1 MKLTTKA
8 RYAVMAMVDIAG
20 QSCENPV
27 TLAEVADR
35 QDISLAYL
43 EQLFCKLR
51 RADIVRSVR
60 GPGGGY
66 CLCRAAHKISVCDI
80 IMAVEEP
87 IKAVRCERG
96 NGAGCVKGLK
106 CQTHD
111 LWAALD
117 SHIHNYLASITLA
130 EILNGDLPS
139 PCQNTGDIFQPVIN
153 DENART
159 LN

>member
-8 RYAVMAMVDIAG
+8 RYAVMAMVDLAG
-20 QSCENPV
+20 QSCESPT
-27 TLAEVADR
+27 TLAEISER

-51 RADIVRSVR
+51 RANIVRSVR

-66 CLCRAAHKISVCDI
+66 CLFRPADEICICDI
-80 IMAVEEP
+80 VTAVDEP
-87 IKAVRCERG
+87 IRAVRCESG
-96 NGAGCVKGLK
+96 SSVGCVKGLK

-117 SHIHNYLASITLA
+117 SHIQNYLASITLA
-130 EILNGDLPS
+130 QVLDGSLPL
-139 PCQNTGDIFQPVIN
+139 PCQNPSMPFQSIL
-153 DENART
+153 ENNQ
-159 LN
+159 LSVN